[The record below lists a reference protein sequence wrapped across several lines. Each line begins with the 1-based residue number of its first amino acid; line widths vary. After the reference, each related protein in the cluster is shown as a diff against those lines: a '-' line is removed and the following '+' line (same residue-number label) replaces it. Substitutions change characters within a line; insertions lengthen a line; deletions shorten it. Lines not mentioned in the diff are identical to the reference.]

1 MKPGNTGLGICC
13 DDVLKVASQLK
24 KKGVVFTEDVKKEDW
39 GTYGMFKD
47 LDGNE
52 FWLLEGGP

>member
-1 MKPGNTGLGICC
+1 M
-13 DDVLKVASQLK
+13 LKVASQLK
-24 KKGVVFTEDVKKEDW
+24 KKGVVFTEDVKKEGW

-52 FWLLEGGP
+52 FWLLEGGPKKTDSAGAIQTTNA